1 MTAHPERAQIQL
13 ANVLSA
19 VGNPLRLSIVRVL
32 ADGCEHT
39 CGSIVDGVPKSN
51 LTHHYRVLRD
61 AGIIWQRVSGRETLQ
76 SLRRDDLDARFPGLL
91 DSLLAA
97 AHSEARTRSPQLS
110 ADNPTA

>member
-1 MTAHPERAQIQL
+1 MMAAHPERDQIRL
-13 ANVLSA
+13 ANVLA
-19 VGNPLRLSIVRVL
+19 ALGNPLRLCIVRVL

-61 AGIIWQRVSGRETLQ
+61 AGIIWQRPSGRETLQ
-76 SLRRDDLDARFPGLL
+76 SLRREDLDARFPGLL

-97 AHSEARTRSPQLS
+97 ARREAEGS
-110 ADNPTA
+110 TAARR